1 MLLRHVFSNNCA
13 PSEFDAVTYASKTLD
28 LLLAGVKG
36 RRNACHD
43 SAAIID
49 ARSAKTWLLP
59 VGGGCLYIPS

>member
-36 RRNACHD
+36 RGSPCHD
-43 SAAIID
+43 GAAITD
-49 ARSAKTWLLP
+49 ARFDKTWLIP
-59 VGGGCLYIPS
+59 ISGGCLYIPS